1 MSYLIQTRRLCKRL
15 GGKDLLS
22 DVEVHVPQGRV
33 YALLGPNGAG
43 KTTLM
48 RLVLNLWKPTSGE
61 VELFGAPLRP
71 GDCAPLGRMGSI
83 IEFPAFFEML
93 SGLENLR
100 LHCAY
105 MGYHR
110 PGAAEEALERLGLG
124 AAGNKKV
131 KHYSLGMRQR
141 LGLAQAILEDPD
153 LLILD
158 EPMNGL
164 DKRGVEE
171 MRRLLLGLRQEGKTI
186 LLASHSSEDIAL
198 LCDTVHEM
206 DGGRLQG

>member
-71 GDCAPLGRMGSI
+71 GDCAPLGAHGQ
-83 IEFPAFFEML
+83 
-93 SGLENLR
+93 
-100 LHCAY
+100 
-105 MGYHR
+105 
-110 PGAAEEALERLGLG
+110 
-124 AAGNKKV
+124 
-131 KHYSLGMRQR
+131 HY
-141 LGLAQAILEDPD
+141 
-153 LLILD
+153 
-158 EPMNGL
+158 
-164 DKRGVEE
+164 
-171 MRRLLLGLRQEGKTI
+171 
-186 LLASHSSEDIAL
+186 
-198 LCDTVHEM
+198 
-206 DGGRLQG
+206 

>member
-1 MSYLIQTRRLCKRL
+1 M
-15 GGKDLLS
+15 
-22 DVEVHVPQGRV
+22 HVPQGRV

-206 DGGRLQG
+206 DGGRLQQ

>member
-131 KHYSLGMRQR
+131 KHYSL
-141 LGLAQAILEDPD
+141 AC
-153 LLILD
+153 
-158 EPMNGL
+158 
-164 DKRGVEE
+164 
-171 MRRLLLGLRQEGKTI
+171 
-186 LLASHSSEDIAL
+186 AS
-198 LCDTVHEM
+198 
-206 DGGRLQG
+206 GWGWPGRC